1 MHFLYLLNQSF
12 NHIQSLKLLSVLAA
26 IRLDDDDT
34 DDIEKTLEAELLDS
48 SSSAIKDR
56 SSKNFDP
63 LLLAS
68 DSWKQVNLLL
78 LLDSI

>member
-1 MHFLYLLNQSF
+1 M
-12 NHIQSLKLLSVLAA
+12 KLLSVLAA

-34 DDIEKTLEAELLDS
+34 DDIEETLEAELLDS

-56 SSKNFDP
+56 SSEKFDP
-63 LLLAS
+63 LSLGF
-68 DSWKQVNLLL
+68 DNWEQVHLLL